1 MIVCTEV
8 NENMELKQKFATV
21 VRKKRLNS
29 HITQEH
35 LAEIVEISEVY
46 LRKIETG
53 KATPNWIIWLKLCT
67 ALDIDLTEMQQ
78 DFIEILNK
86 GVQK

>member
-1 MIVCTEV
+1 MIITEV
-8 NENMELKQKFATV
+8 NENQKLKQKFAV
-21 VRKKRLNS
+21 LVREKRING

-53 KATPNWIIWLKLCT
+53 KATPNWIIWLKICT
-67 ALDIDLTEMQQ
+67 ALDIDLTEIQR
-78 DFIEILNK
+78 DLIEVLNFNIPN
-86 GVQK
+86 

>member
-1 MIVCTEV
+1 MIITEV
-8 NENMELKQKFATV
+8 NENMELKQKFAEIA
-21 VRKKRLNS
+21 REKRLGS
-29 HITQEH
+29 HITQER

-53 KATPNWIIWLKLCT
+53 KAVPNWIIWLKICT
-67 ALDIDLTEMQQ
+67 ALDIDLNEIQQ
-78 DFIEILNK
+78 DFIEILNN